1 MDYIDKILEKIKEWA
16 RKLIEALVGPDVQS
30 EPELIPIPVKDPKSR
45 RR

>member
-16 RKLIEALVGPDVQS
+16 RKIVEAILGPETQP
-30 EPELIPIPVKDPKSR
+30 EPEPIPIPVHDRGR